1 MYLSYLWDL
10 EKHIGWGKI
19 LKSSY
24 GGESTKNWEH
34 FSWGE
39 LTLKTANKD
48 FHLAVGGRLGWMK
61 WSKNRAEKGFI
72 FHAIIPALYPL

>member
-1 MYLSYLWDL
+1 MGL
-10 EKHIGWGKI
+10 GKTYRLGGDFKVI
-19 LKSSY
+19 IW
-24 GGESTKNWEH
+24 GESTKNWEH

-72 FHAIIPALYPL
+72 FHAIIPALYPLW